1 MTRLRRALVSRP
13 VPAPEAFRLDGS
25 ELRLTGAA
33 MIAGGA
39 ALQLSPVH
47 VPILC
52 PLRALT
58 GIPCPLCGM
67 TTSVEA
73 TVRFDLEG
81 AFAANPA
88 GIVLVA
94 AAIAVLVLRP
104 SVIRLPALA
113 LYAALAA
120 MWVYEL
126 HRFSIL

>member
-13 VPAPEAFRLDGS
+13 VPAAGEIRLDGS

-33 MIAGGA
+33 LIAGGA

-81 AFAANPA
+81 AAAANPA

-94 AAIAVLVLRP
+94 AAIAILVLRP
-104 SVIRLPALA
+104 SVIRLPAPVP
-113 LYAALAA
+113 YVALAA
-120 MWVYEL
+120 MWLYEL
-126 HRFSIL
+126 HRFSVL